1 MLWQKA
7 SATTVPTT
15 RPASSRAHDSCSSVR
30 IVVAP
35 SRCLQNDAK
44 SWRPTSERGGGVHG
58 VEVERA
64 EPGEHLRPRQRVQ
77 RPRRSR
83 RCDRRSG
90 AAAR

>member
-15 RPASSRAHDSCSSVR
+15 TPASSRAHDSCSSVR

-44 SWRPTSERGGGVHG
+44 SWRPSSS
-58 VEVERA
+58 A
-64 EPGEHLRPRQRVQ
+64 EAAFIAS
-77 RPRRSR
+77 RSSGR
-83 RCDRRSG
+83 DQASTWSRRSG
-90 AAAR
+90 SSAPAVSAMR